1 MYIIFKMQLNHKSV
15 GFGERG
21 LQTIMVPLQNKRD
34 LRGNGRY
41 WLISIPLETHEILH
55 KILL

>member
-1 MYIIFKMQLNHKSV
+1 MQLNHKSV
-15 GFGERG
+15 GFGERV
-21 LQTIMVPLQNKRD
+21 LQTTMVPLQNKRD

-41 WLISIPLETHEILH
+41 WLISLPLETHEILH